1 MAENLSGKKLKV
13 EANFNKE
20 YLTSS
25 QSKLPLTNNNDEFL
39 KNIQ

>member
-1 MAENLSGKKLKV
+1 MKV

-20 YLTSS
+20 YLTGS
-25 QSKLPLTNNNDEFL
+25 QSKLLLTNNNENFL